1 MKKNFV
7 RILALILVGLMV
19 LSLVPLVSYGDWCD
33 HPNWS
38 TIIVEPVCGEDG
50 YSAARC
56 DVCGFE
62 RGVEIIPHTEEHD
75 FSACVESEDY
85 LISEGSC
92 TEPTLYFKSC
102 SKCGYIAEFY
112 YYQALEQMQQ
122 SLWDQYQREV
132 AYHGGEVTD
141 WNLKLQQAT
150 EEVQNRYIFK
160 VGGEGHRFYEVE
172 AQPATCTSDGWSA
185 YQVCADC
192 GEIEGYETVPA
203 KGHRFGE
210 FVVTK
215 EPTCTETGVKERV
228 CEVCGEKETE
238 TVPALGHKGPFTT
251 VKAPTCT
258 EAGSEKR
265 ICTVC
270 GAEEVR
276 EVAPLGHKGP
286 FTVTREAT
294 CTEDGVQ
301 ERDCT
306 VCGAHEVVA
315 IPAAH
320 KFGEN
325 GICTVCGA
333 AKTGTETE
341 STLTLSLSDTAV
353 FESSEED
360 EQQPE
365 ENGEPT
371 IEDTETFEA
380 SPYKIEL
387 SIDEGQKYNGVVLAG
402 QTLRATCTP
411 ELPEGYTVYWIPKS
425 GNSSDEQNVTMI
437 PGTSYTVPESYVNGT
452 VVCVVVAPS
461 DEEAGRSDTLRVRK
475 EVTINMTTRG
485 QGEMKFSF
493 ERLGDEEGSTPRT
506 VVPSYTFLTGDRVT
520 FSVKP
525 DTANRYIFRRI
536 ATVNGNTTS
545 AQSTTYDSA
554 TNTSSHTFTVSSSN
568 ATNYLLEADRPSLY
582 NEVKPTLGDDS
593 DIYISKDAEKALEA
607 LRKEIAGA
615 YKVSDDTVVSGVIRY
630 VTPIWASDALAMNKD
645 AIERANAYSLIE
657 AFTLDYPSG
666 INYEKDIIQA
676 YHYNVTSKQW
686 EQLSSSVY
694 TLQNNGA
701 QVEGFTDFSP
711 FAVIGIKQIEITLDA
726 NNGSGETDSIK
737 TTKGAAITA
746 PACSFTAGQDKTFKN
761 WNTKA
766 DGTGTPYEADKDTLP
781 TGDNLTLY
789 AQWTEGHTITFNS
802 NNIMA
807 TGAMDSQFVI
817 DGNTVKLTKN
827 AFTLKNHDFLGWS
840 ETADGEKLYDDE
852 QEVTPDKDL
861 ALYAKWERKAST
873 VYFDAQGG
881 SGAMSEQTAAL
892 GGKITLAKNS
902 FTYGDYLFA
911 GWADVKG
918 GDVKYQDGQT
928 IDTPAEDITLYAVWK
943 YQITVSF
950 DKNSDGAG
958 GSMANQTVPGGMTF
972 KLNKNTFTAPAL
984 SVFNGWNPVRDGS
997 GNDGKNY
1004 EDGANITLSED
1015 TTLYAQWK
1023 RTAYTVT
1030 YVGNGGTGSMSS
1042 QTIPLKGAVAISQN
1056 GFTAPYGK
1064 AFLGWSEDP
1073 DATEE
1078 DPAYNPGQKLEAS
1091 TLEARNEDLTLYA
1104 VWGEIITVNF
1114 YPTNGQQTGTGTMA
1128 AQQLVRGKADSLNAN
1143 KFTAP
1148 TDYKF
1153 TGWNTQPDGS
1163 GTAYADSYAF
1173 TKDEIKALP
1182 TVLSLYAQ
1190 WERSAYN
1197 VTFDKNNTNATG
1209 TMAAQKISADKAA
1222 ALNANTFG
1230 APTNYAFKYWTE
1242 TQADPYP
1249 DKSASEVT
1257 TSDVYRNRAQVNT
1270 AEKPMDK
1277 DITLYAQW
1285 ERVSYTV
1292 SYNANGGTGTVS
1304 AQTLPKD
1311 GAIYLATNR
1320 FTAPAG
1326 KIFAGWSKTNGTNN
1340 TIDYHEGDELKWE
1353 DLTNDLPL
1361 YAVWKQ
1367 KVTITFNHDS
1377 DSGSGTGSMAAQEVA
1392 SGETFTLNENK
1403 FGAPNGKAFGSWNT
1417 KVDGTGDKYTDGQT
1431 IENGLTAD
1439 TTLYAQWL
1447 DDACTITFYDNKGE
1461 GTEQTTSQSILKN
1474 TATPL
1479 KPNSF
1484 TAPAGMAFKGWNTQ
1498 RDGSGSSFK
1507 DEANV
1512 RVTKDINLYAQ
1523 WGYAIT
1529 FDKNA
1534 DDATGTMDVQA
1545 VTANEP
1551 TKLNANAF
1559 TRINYEFEGWTTNPD
1574 GTGDRY
1580 ADQGTVTTDKT
1591 LTLYAVWKQIAYAIT
1606 YDANG
1611 GGGTQMAQQ
1620 NVPIGNTAT
1629 IRDNAYNAKPGQVF
1643 AYWEDQN
1650 GTQYNPG
1657 DKIEPTADLALKAIW
1672 VEKLEIYYYPG
1683 EGSGSYNKGEAPKD
1697 VPTDIKTASEAKFTA
1712 PAGATFAYWQDGN
1725 GNRYYE
1731 GKQYTFSE
1739 NTSLTAVWAPA
1750 ITITFNKNASD
1761 AAGTMA
1767 AQTVGSGVETA
1778 LNANRFSRSDYIF
1791 KYWTKTKSDP
1801 YPGQDPN
1808 NVSSS
1813 DVYKDGTNITVNQ
1826 NTTLY
1831 AQWYKTAITQNAAAI
1846 TGELTGLDD
1855 FAVWGETLTALVND
1869 PVLKSGFNYNWLVD
1883 GNSVKEGTDNTYE
1896 VRKEDYGKTI
1906 ICEVTHPQAT
1916 NKVESNTKIVG
1927 TYAEDED
1934 LIIINNGDPD
1944 YPYSKYAYVYGVV
1957 PGATFTKDGRDYLVP
1972 DDADGYME
1980 IAYPGVYTFGYA
1992 TYTIENWYTVGYE
2005 VDNSGSGTV
2014 TMKNGSTT
2022 LTSNV
2027 PSSMRDDIQYYANN
2041 VWLVR
2046 QGSVTDLSI
2055 TMKPAS
2061 STYVH
2066 WNVNGGN
2073 YSSSATEVTRR
2084 LGNINQP
2091 ILFTIVFNK
2100 SSSSPKTGDMSHLG
2114 MWSALCFTSLAGA
2127 AATIGASR
2135 KRRKSG
2141 K

>member
-19 LSLVPLVSYGDWCD
+19 LSLIPLISYAEGHVHSYVTVQVD
-33 HPNWS
+33 
-38 TIIVEPVCGEDG
+38 PVCGEDG
-50 YSAARC
+50 YSYAEC
-56 DVCGFE
+56 QYCGE
-62 RGVEIIPHTEEHD
+62 QMGYEIIPHTEEHD

-102 SKCGYIAEFY
+102 SKCGHIAEFY

-172 AQPATCTSDGWSA
+172 AQPATCTSDGWTA

-251 VKAPTCT
+251 IKAPTCT

-286 FTVTREAT
+286 FTVTKEAT

-320 KFGEN
+320 KYGADGLCVF
-325 GICTVCGA
+325 CGA
-333 AKTGTETE
+333 ENPDAQA
-341 STLTLSLSDTAV
+341 LSLSTSDTEV
-353 FESSEED
+353 FGSSEF
-360 EQQPE
+360 
-365 ENGEPT
+365 GS
-371 IEDTETFEA
+371 EDTETF
-380 SPYKIEL
+380 
-387 SIDEGQKYNGVVLAG
+387 DAG
-402 QTLRATCTP
+402 
-411 ELPEGYTVYWIPKS
+411 EYTVTLTCAPGTYGDNRIALVETDTLTASCEQDDGSLIYYWIRETSS
-425 GNSSDEQNVTMI
+425 GEQKILDAHGDV
-437 PGTSYTVPESYVNGT
+437 YTDRTYTPTNTELNGT
-452 VVCVVVAPS
+452 IRCAVKRPDS
-461 DEEAGRSDTLRVRK
+461 DKEAGRSDAWRVRA
-475 EVTINMTTRG
+475 ERTITLDTSGRGVMKYTR
-485 QGEMKFSF
+485 
-493 ERLGDEEGSTPRT
+493 ERLGWETEEVQLELPDIPTNYRSKN
-506 VVPSYTFLTGDRVT
+506 YTFLTGDT
-520 FSVKP
+520 ITLSMEP
-525 DTANRYIFRRI
+525 DTANDYLFRCIGIFNGTAYQSQRTI
-536 ATVNGNTTS
+536 AD
-545 AQSTTYDSA
+545 QRPY
-554 TNTSSHTFTVSSSN
+554 TFTVSSDQR
-568 ATNYLLEADRPSLY
+568 YLLQSDKANLYLGTDPTTSADDEIQKSR
-582 NEVKPTLGDDS
+582 
-593 DIYISKDAEKALEA
+593 IAENALPD
-607 LRKEIAGA
+607 LKSNFAGSCG
-615 YKVSDDTVVSGVIRY
+615 VSASAVQAGVITY
-630 VTPIWASDALAMNKD
+630 VTPVWYSDAIAMQAFEIN
-645 AIERANAYSLIE
+645 AIGGFDYK
-657 AFTLDYPSG
+657 LDYPAGIDKNDLVRVYHFSG
-666 INYEKDIIQA
+666 TYASGEWQA
-676 YHYNVTSKQW
+676 VS
-686 EQLSSSVY
+686 ESAY
-694 TLQNNGA
+694 TLEDDGVY
-701 QVEGFTDFSP
+701 VENYTDFSP
-711 FAVIGIKQIEITLDA
+711 FVVLGLQQVTVTLDP
-726 NNGSGETDSIK
+726 NNGGLDEPQTVQIVK
-737 TTKGAAITA
+737 GTTYTA
-746 PACSFTAGQDKTFKN
+746 PECSFTAPENQAFGYWSGRPTGSSTSYIYYGPGDGVP
-761 WNTKA
+761 
-766 DGTGTPYEADKDTLP
+766 GTGEKLNVDYTLVASWVEGHTVTFYSNSPGATGTMNPLFVASGDTKTLPEIGFVLYNHAFDGWSDTP
-781 TGDNLTLY
+781 TGD
-789 AQWTEGHTITFNS
+789 
-802 NNIMA
+802 
-807 TGAMDSQFVI
+807 
-817 DGNTVKLTKN
+817 
-827 AFTLKNHDFLGWS
+827 
-840 ETADGEKLYDDE
+840 KLYDD
-852 QEVTPDKDL
+852 QDPITPTEDIP
-861 ALYAKWERKAST
+861 LYARWRRTHSS
-873 VYFDAQGG
+873 VYFDSNGG
-881 SGAMSEQTAAL
+881 EGSMDEQRAAL
-892 GGKITLAKNS
+892 GGKITLKPNA
-902 FTYGDYLFA
+902 FTYGDNLFS
-911 GWADVKG
+911 GWATVRG
-918 GDVKYQDGQT
+918 GDVVYRDGQT
-928 IDTPAEDITLYAVWK
+928 IDTPDTDLTLYAVWDYK
-943 YQITVSF
+943 VTVHF
-950 DKNSDGAG
+950 DPSSDKATGTGA
-958 GSMANQTVPGGMTF
+958 MADQVVPGGR
-972 KLNKNTFTAPAL
+972 TFTLNANSFKAPNMFA
-984 SVFNGWNPVRDGS
+984 FDGWNKVKSGGGVSVPDSGAYADGQEIE
-997 GNDGKNY
+997 GGF
-1004 EDGANITLSED
+1004 SEN

-1030 YVGNGGTGSMSS
+1030 YLGNGGIGSMST
-1042 QTIPLKGAVAISQN
+1042 QTIPIKGAVGISQN

-1073 DATEE
+1073 NAAEP

-1114 YPTNGQQTGTGTMA
+1114 YATNGQQTGTGTMA

-1153 TGWNTQPDGS
+1153 TGWNTQPGGS

-1173 TKDEIKALP
+1173 TKDELQALP
-1182 TVLSLYAQ
+1182 TVLELYAQ

-1629 IRDNAYNAKPGQVF
+1629 IRDNAYNTGRIRTGPS
-1643 AYWEDQN
+1643 
-1650 GTQYNPG
+1650 T
-1657 DKIEPTADLALKAIW
+1657 I
-1672 VEKLEIYYYPG
+1672 
-1683 EGSGSYNKGEAPKD
+1683 
-1697 VPTDIKTASEAKFTA
+1697 
-1712 PAGATFAYWQDGN
+1712 PA
-1725 GNRYYE
+1725 
-1731 GKQYTFSE
+1731 
-1739 NTSLTAVWAPA
+1739 
-1750 ITITFNKNASD
+1750 
-1761 AAGTMA
+1761 
-1767 AQTVGSGVETA
+1767 
-1778 LNANRFSRSDYIF
+1778 
-1791 KYWTKTKSDP
+1791 
-1801 YPGQDPN
+1801 
-1808 NVSSS
+1808 
-1813 DVYKDGTNITVNQ
+1813 
-1826 NTTLY
+1826 
-1831 AQWYKTAITQNAAAI
+1831 
-1846 TGELTGLDD
+1846 
-1855 FAVWGETLTALVND
+1855 
-1869 PVLKSGFNYNWLVD
+1869 
-1883 GNSVKEGTDNTYE
+1883 
-1896 VRKEDYGKTI
+1896 
-1906 ICEVTHPQAT
+1906 
-1916 NKVESNTKIVG
+1916 
-1927 TYAEDED
+1927 
-1934 LIIINNGDPD
+1934 
-1944 YPYSKYAYVYGVV
+1944 
-1957 PGATFTKDGRDYLVP
+1957 
-1972 DDADGYME
+1972 
-1980 IAYPGVYTFGYA
+1980 
-1992 TYTIENWYTVGYE
+1992 
-2005 VDNSGSGTV
+2005 
-2014 TMKNGSTT
+2014 
-2022 LTSNV
+2022 
-2027 PSSMRDDIQYYANN
+2027 
-2041 VWLVR
+2041 
-2046 QGSVTDLSI
+2046 
-2055 TMKPAS
+2055 
-2061 STYVH
+2061 
-2066 WNVNGGN
+2066 
-2073 YSSSATEVTRR
+2073 TR
-2084 LGNINQP
+2084 
-2091 ILFTIVFNK
+2091 
-2100 SSSSPKTGDMSHLG
+2100 SSPPR
-2114 MWSALCFTSLAGA
+2114 
-2127 AATIGASR
+2127 ISR
-2135 KRRKSG
+2135 
-2141 K
+2141 

>member
-1 MKKNFV
+1 MK
-7 RILALILVGLMV
+7 
-19 LSLVPLVSYGDWCD
+19 Y
-33 HPNWS
+33 
-38 TIIVEPVCGEDG
+38 
-50 YSAARC
+50 
-56 DVCGFE
+56 
-62 RGVEIIPHTEEHD
+62 
-75 FSACVESEDY
+75 
-85 LISEGSC
+85 
-92 TEPTLYFKSC
+92 
-102 SKCGYIAEFY
+102 
-112 YYQALEQMQQ
+112 
-122 SLWDQYQREV
+122 
-132 AYHGGEVTD
+132 
-141 WNLKLQQAT
+141 
-150 EEVQNRYIFK
+150 
-160 VGGEGHRFYEVE
+160 
-172 AQPATCTSDGWSA
+172 
-185 YQVCADC
+185 
-192 GEIEGYETVPA
+192 
-203 KGHRFGE
+203 
-210 FVVTK
+210 
-215 EPTCTETGVKERV
+215 
-228 CEVCGEKETE
+228 
-238 TVPALGHKGPFTT
+238 
-251 VKAPTCT
+251 
-258 EAGSEKR
+258 
-265 ICTVC
+265 
-270 GAEEVR
+270 
-276 EVAPLGHKGP
+276 
-286 FTVTREAT
+286 TR
-294 CTEDGVQ
+294 
-301 ERDCT
+301 
-306 VCGAHEVVA
+306 
-315 IPAAH
+315 
-320 KFGEN
+320 
-325 GICTVCGA
+325 
-333 AKTGTETE
+333 
-341 STLTLSLSDTAV
+341 
-353 FESSEED
+353 
-360 EQQPE
+360 
-365 ENGEPT
+365 
-371 IEDTETFEA
+371 
-380 SPYKIEL
+380 
-387 SIDEGQKYNGVVLAG
+387 
-402 QTLRATCTP
+402 
-411 ELPEGYTVYWIPKS
+411 
-425 GNSSDEQNVTMI
+425 
-437 PGTSYTVPESYVNGT
+437 
-452 VVCVVVAPS
+452 
-461 DEEAGRSDTLRVRK
+461 
-475 EVTINMTTRG
+475 
-485 QGEMKFSF
+485 
-493 ERLGDEEGSTPRT
+493 ERLGWTKEEVELSLHTNPTNYETT
-506 VVPSYTFLTGDRVT
+506 VVSNFLTGDT
-520 FSVKP
+520 ITLSMEP
-525 DTANRYIFRRI
+525 DIANEYLFRCIGLFNGSSYTSQRTI
-536 ATVNGNTTS
+536 ADQRDYS
-545 AQSTTYDSA
+545 
-554 TNTSSHTFTVSSSN
+554 FTVSSDQR
-568 ATNYLLEADRPSLY
+568 YLLQSDKKNLYEKTEPTTSTDDDINKSKIAENALKKTVIPNFAGSNHVSTDAVKSIPITYVTPVWYSDAIAMKDFEIKAIGGYDFPLDYPAGLDKDDLIQVYHFSGTSASGEWKQVSPSEY
-582 NEVKPTLGDDS
+582 TPLGVDK
-593 DIYISKDAEKALEA
+593 IYIS
-607 LRKEIAGA
+607 G
-615 YKVSDDTVVSGVIRY
+615 
-630 VTPIWASDALAMNKD
+630 
-645 AIERANAYSLIE
+645 
-657 AFTLDYPSG
+657 
-666 INYEKDIIQA
+666 
-676 YHYNVTSKQW
+676 H
-686 EQLSSSVY
+686 
-694 TLQNNGA
+694 
-701 QVEGFTDFSP
+701 TDFSP
-711 FAVIGIKQIEITLDA
+711 FVVLGIDQVAVTLDA
-726 NNGSGETDSIK
+726 NNESGDSTVTWVPKGSTY
-737 TTKGAAITA
+737 TV
-746 PACSFTAGQDKTFKN
+746 PACSFTTENKAFKN
-761 WNTKA
+761 WNTA
-766 DGTGTPYEADKDTLP
+766 QGGDGISYDEGKPITID
-781 TGDNLTLY
+781 DNVTLY
-789 AQWTEGHTITFNS
+789 AQWIEGHTVTFN
-802 NNIMA
+802 NNNSRA
-807 TGAMDSQFVI
+807 TGSMLPLFVS
-817 DGNTVKLTKN
+817 GTEAKPLTEN
-827 AFTLKNHDFLGWS
+827 AFSLENHIFDGWN
-840 ETADGEKLYDDE
+840 TTQDGSGVSYK
-852 QEVTPDKDL
+852 DKDPINTAEDPL
-861 ALYAKWERKAST
+861 SDNITLYAQWKRTAST
-873 VYFDAQGG
+873 VYFDPNGG
-881 SGAMSEQTAAL
+881 SGTMASKTAAL

-972 KLNKNTFTAPAL
+972 TLNSNTFTAPAH
-984 SVFNGWNPVRDGS
+984 SIFNGWNTVKDGS
-997 GNDGKNY
+997 GTAYQNKQTVDG
-1004 EDGANITLSED
+1004 GLSED

-1023 RTAYTVT
+1023 RTEYTVT
-1030 YVGNGGTGSMSS
+1030 YVGNGGIGSMSS
-1042 QTIPLKGAVAISQN
+1042 QTIPLKGAVGVSQN

-1073 DATEE
+1073 NATEA
-1078 DPAYNPGQKLEAS
+1078 DPTYDPGQKLEAA

-1153 TGWNTQPDGS
+1153 GGWNTQPDGS

-1190 WERSAYN
+1190 WERAAYN
-1197 VTFDKNNTNATG
+1197 VTFDKNNADATG

-1270 AEKPMDK
+1270 AEKPMDR

-1353 DLTNDLPL
+1353 DLTDDLLL

-1377 DSGSGTGSMAAQEVA
+1377 DSGSGTGSMTAQEVA

-1403 FGAPNGKAFGSWNT
+1403 FGAPTGKAFGSWNT

-1479 KPNSF
+1479 KANSF

-1559 TRINYEFEGWTTNPD
+1559 NRINYEFEGWTTNPD

-1591 LTLYAVWKQIAYAIT
+1591 LTLYAKWKQIAYAIT

-1620 NVPIGNTAT
+1620 NVTIGNTAT
-1629 IRDNAYNAKPGQVF
+1629 IRDNAYNAKPDEVF

-1650 GTQYNPG
+1650 GTHYNPG
-1657 DKIEPTADLALKAIW
+1657 DKIEPTADIALKAIW
-1672 VEKLEIYYYPG
+1672 VDKLTIGYYPG
-1683 EGSGSYNKGEAPKD
+1683 EGGGGYNAGEAPKG

-1712 PAGATFAYWQDGN
+1712 PAGATFAYWQDGS
-1725 GNRYYE
+1725 GNKYYE

-1761 AAGTMA
+1761 ATGTMA
-1767 AQTVGSGVETA
+1767 NQTVGSGVETT

-1801 YPGQDPN
+1801 YPGQNPN
-1808 NVSSS
+1808 NVTSS

-1831 AQWYKTAITQNAAAI
+1831 AQWYKTAITQNAVAI

-1855 FAVWGETLTALVND
+1855 FAVWGETLTAAVND

-1883 GNSVKEGTDNTYE
+1883 GNSVKDGTDNTYD
-1896 VRKEDYGKTI
+1896 VKKEDYGKTI

-1916 NKVESNTKIVG
+1916 NKVESNTKIVS

-1934 LIIINNGDPD
+1934 LIIINNGDPN

-1957 PGATFTKDGRDYLVP
+1957 PGTTFTKDGRNYLVP
-1972 DDADGYME
+1972 DDANGYME

-1992 TYTIENWYTVGYE
+1992 TYNIENWYTVGYE
-2005 VDNSGSGTV
+2005 VDSSGSGTV

-2027 PSSMRDDIQYYANN
+2027 PTSMREDIQYYANN
-2041 VWLVR
+2041 VWIVR
-2046 QGSVTDLSI
+2046 QGSVTDLNI

-2066 WNVNGGN
+2066 WNVNGGT

-2100 SSSSPKTGDMSHLG
+2100 SSSSPKTADMSHLG

-2127 AATIGASR
+2127 AGTIGASR